1 MKKRILAMILCVATL
16 LSLDLYIAP
25 LVVDAEDASPA
36 VRITLDGS
44 EISELALPSDE
55 KRVLEVEV
63 EHLTAA
69 AYQWQVL
76 MQGDM
81 SLWVNIYDKIEK
93 TCEVSEVVLRE
104 MLDETNAAFVRC
116 VVTDAEGEKHY
127 SSTLGV
133 LITTPKEKEPEPAVP
148 EQIVPEEGAAEQ
160 GASVFARRSSSFFR
174 SAGSMARDG
183 EPEYVTVTIK
193 YLDFEAFRESNI
205 ESAIY
210 SPYVATIEKGS
221 DFTQTVVSPTFLGF
235 APFYDPHGTGNVDEI
250 KTDASQVS
258 FDYQNLETNVEIRVF
273 YKPIEVNFAIRY
285 FFQNVGD
292 DLYTENVALYHTD
305 KAETGT
311 IIADSYIISHAGDY
325 TGFAKM
331 YHIPQ
336 SVAADGSTV
345 FECYFDRLYYL
356 MQFDLDDGYGVEPIY
371 ARYGTTFIVND
382 PVKHGYV
389 FQGWD
394 LLTADTDADGVPDK
408 GDGVADE
415 LPNTIPNGH
424 QHYKALWQTVNT
436 TYTVAYW
443 ATNSEGKYEYLGSKL
458 VSAQSGSYATPPTD
472 DLKTSPVCG
481 EVEHTHN
488 AGCCSIEPHVHS
500 DACCTLNEHVHGGAG
515 CTCTVDE
522 HTHSGA
528 CCTITP
534 HTHVLRCYTN
544 DTLTVASTQTGNTKT
559 AFDRLKELE
568 PNPTNGMIYRS
579 RRNQSSTRNYNF
591 FYIDDTWYYLGTG
604 NDNIAYSNI
613 GRVTN
618 ISEPTYYTVTSGQAR
633 TTCNQTA
640 HTHGDG
646 SCTCATA
653 VHTHGDGSCTCPT
666 TPHTHGDGSCTC
678 TKVVHDHTSGCDY
691 SSCTI
696 TTTHTHS
703 AACYNTNPY
712 LEFDAAKTGTD
723 SVLVEGDGS
732 TVVNV
737 YYKYKTYTLRFY
749 YAREKDGVYQVVG
762 GTTWPFGYYKN
773 NDQYRNPNDK
783 NTTVGDALGKVT
795 EWGNVAEKPEVAEAK
810 QNRYTIDT
818 IEYGDYTYFYLEFT
832 AQYGAN
838 LSQLWPVDIFE
849 PVPISGTHTQT
860 SLKYAY
866 FSAWNGEYKVKYT
879 QDQCVKNPNN
889 PNQTI
894 KGLHLYLDAD
904 VLYSPVDRIAGGGAI
919 EDGDLISFLGFWDNG
934 ANISWSV
941 PMKYTYRLVCD
952 DKTSGVFDT
961 PIYSDFV
968 VYDDSGYDGQ
978 TQIEIPGYTFVGRDD
993 KTFGNMDANED
1004 PGIKEMM
1011 ETRMVTFRYTRRD
1024 DIGLTYYNYGGVEL
1038 ADVHATFGHVLSE
1051 YYPNYTS
1058 PPYPGVLEQNAYL
1071 FEGWYTTPECLPVSR
1086 VDVTTETV
1094 PHYDMALYAKWV
1106 PTTHKVNFF
1115 DTLDKMNAYEA
1126 DPTSVE
1132 PYKTF
1137 DDVVHGNIVGSVE
1150 NPVRTGDGGIGLV
1163 FGGWF
1168 YIDAGQKR
1176 AFSPLAIP
1184 INRDINVFADWSSH
1198 SPQPYRIN
1206 YVLMN
1211 NPNVPVADP
1220 STGFA
1225 YAGSTRTF
1233 QAKAGAPYNQL
1244 FDAYNEGY
1252 FPTIASHSITL
1263 QYEEDKEHPV
1273 HNVHTFYYV
1282 QASNIEYTVRYVNKV
1297 TGEEMDP
1304 PETFTTSQ
1312 AVVTERFRAYP
1323 NMVPDAFYKRLVISV
1338 EKDEVTGE
1346 YVGTEDNEIIFYYMP
1361 NDTSAY
1367 YAVHFMQ
1374 EKLHDPSR
1382 TPEEIADLRN
1392 DYAIDG
1398 SGGYEATATHL
1409 EGTGTIGDIESI
1421 IPQSFPG
1428 FELITDH
1435 AVTVTGPGGAQ
1446 VIAPYKTDHF
1456 ELTVTAEGTEL
1467 YIFYRR
1473 MEFKYEVHYYKY
1485 NTTEPVDPV
1494 TAPSE
1499 TTHRGFYNATVSADA
1514 KVIGGYTCVSATRQ
1528 EILIRPDEAQN
1539 VIVFYYA
1546 PVQYVVE
1553 YILVPDD
1560 GGWLSNTIEVKTGA
1574 EDFEGSIPNVN
1585 EFYDFGGWFIDA
1597 ACTISATSKATYD
1610 SATHKLVPI
1619 KSALSETES
1628 NKFYAKLIPRSGNLT
1643 IKRTDAADETQVFV
1657 YEIRNNATGDVIEVT
1672 VVGNGS
1678 VTVHNLLFG
1687 EYTVTQQNGWSW
1699 RYGDLASA
1707 VTHSD
1712 TGGTTVQFVTP
1723 QVRDQW
1729 LSDNSDLILNR
1740 KGDTA

>member
-55 KRVLEVEV
+55 KRVLEAEV

-133 LITTPKEKEPEPAVP
+133 LITTPKEKEPEPV
-148 EQIVPEEGAAEQ
+148 EPEEGAAEEDAAEQ
-160 GASVFARRSSSFFR
+160 GASVFARRSSSSFR

-193 YLDFEAFRESNI
+193 YLDFEAFRASGI

-221 DFTQTVVSPTFLGF
+221 AFTQTVVSPTFLGF
-235 APFYDPHGTGNVDEI
+235 APFYDPHDTGDVDEI
-250 KTDASQVS
+250 KTDATQVPLN
-258 FDYQNLETNVEIRVF
+258 YPNLETSVEIRVF
-273 YKPIEVNFAIRY
+273 YKPIKVNFAIRY

-292 DLYTENVALYHTD
+292 DLYTENVALYHTG

-311 IIADSYIISHAGDY
+311 IISDAYLLEQAGSIE
-325 TGFAKM
+325 GFSMM
-331 YHIPQ
+331 YHIPE

-345 FECYFDRLYYL
+345 FECYFDRHYYL
-356 MQFDLDDGYGVEPIY
+356 LRFDMDGGYGVEPIY

-394 LLTADTDADGVPDK
+394 LLTADTNADGVLDK
-408 GDGVADE
+408 GDGVADK
-415 LPNTIPNGH
+415 LPNTIPNEPRF
-424 QHYKALWQTVNT
+424 YKAIWSTVNT
-436 TYTVAYW
+436 TYTVVYW
-443 ATNSEGKYEYLGSKL
+443 AENPDDTNFSYWGYAKHYAT
-458 VSAQSGSYATPPTD
+458 SATYVSGSDSAAADGMPDAEHFEYRDALSDKDVFVEGDGTSVVNVYYTRKFYTITFKNTSNSCKIPTGHTHSEAEGCYDYICEAAIHTHDASCLVCTTPA
-472 DLKTSPVCG
+472 
-481 EVEHTHN
+481 HTHN
-488 AGCCSIEPHVHS
+488 AGCCSIPYHEHDNKCCSIEPHTHS
-500 DACCTLNEHVHGGAG
+500 VAEGCYDSCNGCTGAGHAHVLSCYTTQKPSAPTGTALECANKIKKPENGYVYRYRANNYTYYNFFRCGGQWYQLENSYDRWNPQTSYGITYRVSTNPDNNSSTRSEATAPLISHTHTDACLSCTQPLHEHGNGTCVWKDPEALHTHNEGTCNTVLCPYGGAEHVHEDACYSCSFGAH
-515 CTCTVDE
+515 E
-522 HTHSGA
+522 HTDA
-528 CCTITP
+528 CKRLICPIP
-534 HTHVLRCYTN
+534 ENHTHGSNCAIFHIRAKYEQTLKDEWPITDYGGVSYDSGQRWDPDGSPYFTEVLVFIATMP
-544 DTLTVASTQTGNTKT
+544 DDDFTLTLDTNNNGTKYMYYYLEILPPEGREPVLGEDYDIERDGIKYKSYLHNPDGSVKSVKANYHHITEDEDFFNIVGFEKNGSNPTISSYEQNNTATNWQFFYKRSTEGKLQFSSSGVVSDHPASGQIKYGEK
-559 AFDRLKELE
+559 LKPYAYNYVPSYPDNLE
-568 PNPTNGMIYRS
+568 PNA
-579 RRNQSSTRNYNF
+579 
-591 FYIDDTWYYLGTG
+591 YY
-604 NDNIAYSNI
+604 
-613 GRVTN
+613 
-618 ISEPTYYTVTSGQAR
+618 
-633 TTCNQTA
+633 
-640 HTHGDG
+640 
-646 SCTCATA
+646 
-653 VHTHGDGSCTCPT
+653 
-666 TPHTHGDGSCTC
+666 
-678 TKVVHDHTSGCDY
+678 
-691 SSCTI
+691 
-696 TTTHTHS
+696 
-703 AACYNTNPY
+703 
-712 LEFDAAKTGTD
+712 F
-723 SVLVEGDGS
+723 
-732 TVVNV
+732 
-737 YYKYKTYTLRFY
+737 
-749 YAREKDGVYQVVG
+749 
-762 GTTWPFGYYKN
+762 
-773 NDQYRNPNDK
+773 
-783 NTTVGDALGKVT
+783 
-795 EWGNVAEKPEVAEAK
+795 
-810 QNRYTIDT
+810 
-818 IEYGDYTYFYLEFT
+818 
-832 AQYGAN
+832 
-838 LSQLWPVDIFE
+838 
-849 PVPISGTHTQT
+849 
-860 SLKYAY
+860 
-866 FSAWNGEYKVKYT
+866 
-879 QDQCVKNPNN
+879 
-889 PNQTI
+889 
-894 KGLHLYLDAD
+894 
-904 VLYSPVDRIAGGGAI
+904 AG
-919 EDGDLISFLGFWDNG
+919 W
-934 ANISWSV
+934 
-941 PMKYTYRLVCD
+941 
-952 DKTSGVFDT
+952 
-961 PIYSDFV
+961 
-968 VYDDSGYDGQ
+968 
-978 TQIEIPGYTFVGRDD
+978 
-993 KTFGNMDANED
+993 
-1004 PGIKEMM
+1004 
-1011 ETRMVTFRYTRRD
+1011 
-1024 DIGLTYYNYGGVEL
+1024 
-1038 ADVHATFGHVLSE
+1038 
-1051 YYPNYTS
+1051 YTS
-1058 PPYPGVLEQNAYL
+1058 PGC
-1071 FEGWYTTPECLPVSR
+1071 FDG
-1086 VDVTTETV
+1086 TEADWETLTM
-1094 PHYDMALYAKWV
+1094 PADGILLYAKWA

-1115 DTLDKMNAYEA
+1115 TTLDEMNAFENN
-1126 DPTSVE
+1126 PTSAT

-1137 DDVVHGNIVGSVE
+1137 NAIEHGNIVGSVA
-1150 NPVRTGDGGIGLV
+1150 NPERSGDGGIGLV

-1176 AFSPLAIP
+1176 AFEPLAMP
-1184 INRDINVFADWSSH
+1184 INRDINVFADWSSF
-1198 SPQPYRIN
+1198 SPQPYRID
-1206 YVLMN
+1206 YVLMD
-1211 NPNVPVADP
+1211 NPDVAVADP

-1244 FDAYNEGY
+1244 FEAYNEGY

-1263 QYEEDKEHPV
+1263 QYEEDKEHPA

-1297 TGEEMDP
+1297 TGEEMASKT
-1304 PETFTTSQ
+1304 ETTSQ
-1312 AVVTERFRAYP
+1312 AVITERFRSYP

-1338 EKDEVTGE
+1338 EYDEETGK

-1374 EKLHDPSR
+1374 EKLHDPSL
-1382 TPEEIADLRN
+1382 TAAEIAARQA
-1392 DYAIDG
+1392 DYKIDG
-1398 SGGYEATATHL
+1398 TGGYEATATHL

-1435 AVTVTGPGGAQ
+1435 AVTVTGPGGAP
-1446 VIAPYKTDHF
+1446 VSAPYKTDHF

-1473 MEFKYEVHYYKY
+1473 MEFNYKVHYYKY

-1514 KVIGGYTCVSATRQ
+1514 KTIGGYTCVSATHQ
-1528 EILIRPDEAQN
+1528 EILIRPDETQN

-1610 SATHKLVPI
+1610 STTHKLVPI

-1712 TGGTTVQFVTP
+1712 TGGTTVQFVGP
-1723 QVRDQW
+1723 PVRDQW

>member
-1 MKKRILAMILCVATL
+1 MILCVATL

-25 LVVDAEDASPA
+25 LAVDAEDASPA

-55 KRVLEVEV
+55 KRVLEAEV

-116 VVTDAEGEKHY
+116 VVTDAEGKKHY

-133 LITTPKEKEPEPAVP
+133 LITTPKEKEPESVVP
-148 EQIVPEEGAAEQ
+148 EQIAPEEGAAEQ

-183 EPEYVTVTIK
+183 ETEYVTVTIK
-193 YLDFEAFRESNI
+193 YLDFEAFWESDI
-205 ESAIY
+205 ESAIF

-221 DFTQTVVSPTFLGF
+221 SFTQTVVSPTFLGF
-235 APFYDPHGTGNVDEI
+235 APFYDPYDTGDVDEI
-250 KTDASQVS
+250 KTDASQVPLH
-258 FDYQNLETNVEIRVF
+258 YPNLETSVEIRVF

-292 DLYTENVALYHTD
+292 DLYTENVGLYHTG
-305 KAETGT
+305 KEETGT
-311 IIADSYIISHAGDY
+311 IISDDYLLAKAGSIE
-325 TGFAKM
+325 GFSMM
-331 YHIPQ
+331 YHIPE

-356 MQFDLDDGYGVEPIY
+356 MQFDMDGGYGVEPIY

-382 PVKHGYV
+382 PVRHGYV

-408 GDGVADE
+408 GDEVADE
-415 LPNTIPNGH
+415 LPNTIPNEP
-424 QHYKALWQTVNT
+424 QHYRALWQTVNT

-443 ATNSEGKYEYLGSKL
+443 ATNSEGDYEYLGSKL
-458 VSAQSGSYATPPTD
+458 VSAQSGSYATPAD

-481 EVEHTHN
+481 EVEHTHV
-488 AGCCSIEPHVHS
+488 AGCYDCGEP
-500 DACCTLNEHVHGGAG
+500 D
-515 CTCTVDE
+515 
-522 HTHSGA
+522 HTHS
-528 CCTITP
+528 
-534 HTHVLRCYTN
+534 VSCYTN
-544 DTLTVASTQTGNTKT
+544 TTLSPADSQDDDWYVSYCYGQLLGQVGT
-559 AFDRLKELE
+559 
-568 PNPTNGMIYRS
+568 PTEGYIYK
-579 RRNQSSTRNYNF
+579 YCYYDPYDYANF
-591 FYIDDTWYYLGTG
+591 FYCGGTWYYLGESNEYGGITYSGTLSTPGTG
-604 NDNIAYSNI
+604 AYSSVAANATLCTEH
-613 GRVTN
+613 VHTEACLVCELDD
-618 ISEPTYYTVTSGQAR
+618 S
-633 TTCNQTA
+633 
-640 HTHGDG
+640 HTH
-646 SCTCATA
+646 
-653 VHTHGDGSCTCPT
+653 T
-666 TPHTHGDGSCTC
+666 T
-678 TKVVHDHTSGCDY
+678 
-691 SSCTI
+691 
-696 TTTHTHS
+696 
-703 AACYNTNPY
+703 ACYNTDPY
-712 LEFDAAKTGTD
+712 LKFDDKETGTTP
-723 SVLVEGDGS
+723 VLVEGDGS

-737 YYKYKTYTLRFY
+737 YYKHKTYTLRFY

-762 GTTWPFGYYKN
+762 GTTWPFGYYKD
-773 NDQYRNPNDK
+773 NDNYRNPNDK

-818 IEYGDYTYFYLEFT
+818 IKYGDYTYFYLEFT

-849 PVPISGTHTQT
+849 PVPISGTHSQT
-860 SLKYAY
+860 TLQYAY

-879 QDQCVKNPNN
+879 QDQCVKNPSK

-894 KGLHLYLDAD
+894 KGLHLYLDED
-904 VLYSPVDRIAGGGAI
+904 VIYSPVDRIAGGTI

-941 PMKYTYRLVCD
+941 PKKYTYRLVCD
-952 DKTSGVFDT
+952 DNTPGVFDT
-961 PIYSDFV
+961 PIYSEFV
-968 VYDDSGYDGQ
+968 VYDDSGHDGQ
-978 TQIEIPGYTFVGRDD
+978 TQIEIPGYTFVARSDD
-993 KTFGNMDANED
+993 SYGYTDVNPDPDITESMD
-1004 PGIKEMM
+1004 
-1011 ETRMVTFRYTRRD
+1011 TRSVTFKYTRRKD
-1024 DIGLTYYNYGGVEL
+1024 VGVTYYNYGGVKL
-1038 ADVHATFGHVLSE
+1038 ADVHATFGDVLSNYYTE
-1051 YYPNYTS
+1051 YAA
-1058 PPYPGVLEQNAYL
+1058 PPYPSVLEQNAYL
-1071 FEGWYTTPECLPVSR
+1071 FEGWYTTPQCLPVSR
-1086 VDVTTETV
+1086 VDVTKETV
-1094 PHYDMALYAKWV
+1094 PHYDVALYANWV

-1115 DTLDKMNAYEA
+1115 TTLDKMNAYED
-1126 DPTSVE
+1126 DPTSVT
-1132 PYKTF
+1132 PDITF

-1150 NPVRTGDGGIGLV
+1150 NPVRTGDGGVDLI
-1163 FGGWF
+1163 FAGWF

-1176 AFSPLAIP
+1176 AFSPLAMP

-1211 NPNVPVADP
+1211 NRDVEVADP

-1233 QAKAGAPYNQL
+1233 QAKAGSPYNQL

-1263 QYEEDKEHPV
+1263 QYEEDKENPV

-1282 QASNIEYTVRYVNKV
+1282 QASNIKYTVRYVNKV
-1297 TGEEMDP
+1297 TGEEMYSKT
-1304 PETFTTSQ
+1304 ETTSQ
-1312 AVVTERFRAYP
+1312 AVVTERFRPYP

-1338 EKDEVTGE
+1338 EKDEGTGE

-1374 EKLHDPSR
+1374 EKLHDPSL
-1382 TPEEIADLRN
+1382 TPAQIAALQN

-1428 FELITDH
+1428 FELIKDH
-1435 AVTVTGPGGAQ
+1435 AVTVTGADGAQ
-1446 VIAPYKTDHF
+1446 VSAPYKTDHF

-1473 MEFKYEVHYYKY
+1473 MQFDYEVHYYKY
-1485 NTTEPVDPV
+1485 NTEEPVDPV
-1494 TAPSE
+1494 AAPSKKSQ
-1499 TTHRGFYNATVSADA
+1499 GFYNATVSADA
-1514 KVIGGYTCVSATRQ
+1514 MVIGGYTCVSATHQ
-1528 EILIRPDEAQN
+1528 ELLIRPDETQN

-1574 EDFEGSIPNVN
+1574 EDFEGSIPHVN
-1585 EFYDFGGWFIDA
+1585 EFYEFGGWFTDA
-1597 ACTISATSKATYD
+1597 ACTNSVKPSQATFD
-1610 SATHKLVPI
+1610 SATNKLVPI

-1712 TGGTTVQFVTP
+1712 TGGTTVQFVGP
-1723 QVRDQW
+1723 PVRDQW

-1740 KGDTA
+1740 EGDTA

>member
-16 LSLDLYIAP
+16 LSMDLYIAP
-25 LVVDAEDASPA
+25 LAVDAEDASPA

-55 KRVLEVEV
+55 KRVLEAEV

-116 VVTDAEGEKHY
+116 VVTDAEGKKHY

-133 LITTPKEKEPEPAVP
+133 LITTPKEKEPEPVVP

-183 EPEYVTVTIK
+183 ETEYVTVTIK
-193 YLDFEAFRESNI
+193 YLDFEAFQESGI
-205 ESAIY
+205 ESAIF

-221 DFTQTVVSPTFLGF
+221 AFTQTVVSPTFLGF
-235 APFYDPHGTGNVDEI
+235 APFYDPHDTNDVDEI
-250 KTDASQVS
+250 KTDATQVPLN
-258 FDYQNLETNVEIRVF
+258 YPNLETSVEIRVF

-292 DLYTENVALYHTD
+292 DLYTENVALYHTG
-305 KAETGT
+305 KEKTGT
-311 IIADSYIISHAGDY
+311 IISDEYLLEQAERAGSIE
-325 TGFAKM
+325 GFSMM
-331 YHIPQ
+331 YHIPE

-356 MQFDLDDGYGVEPIY
+356 MQFDMDGGYGVEPIY

-394 LLTADTDADGVPDK
+394 QLTADTDADGVMDK
-408 GDGVADE
+408 GDEVADE

-443 ATNSEGKYEYLGSKL
+443 ATNSKGDYEYLGSKL
-458 VSAQSGSYATPPTD
+458 VSAQSGSYATPAD

-488 AGCCSIEPHVHS
+488 AGCCSIEPHEH
-500 DACCTLNEHVHGGAG
+500 DAACCTI
-515 CTCTVDE
+515 TP

-528 CCTITP
+528 CCTITE
-534 HTHVLRCYTN
+534 HTHVLQCYTN
-544 DTLTVASTQTGNTKT
+544 SSLTLASTRTGNVKT
-559 AFDRLKELE
+559 AFDRLKALV

-579 RRNQSSTRNYNF
+579 RRSEYNNTNYNF
-591 FYIDDTWYYLGTG
+591 FYIDDTWYYLGTDYDYDDVDRV
-604 NDNIAYSNI
+604 NTIAAPSYDN
-613 GRVTN
+613 
-618 ISEPTYYTVTSGQAR
+618 VTSGQAK

-646 SCTCATA
+646 SCSCSITAHVHGTGLCSCA
-653 VHTHGDGSCTCPT
+653 
-666 TPHTHGDGSCTC
+666 
-678 TKVVHDHTSGCDY
+678 KVEHDHTSGCDY

-696 TTTHTHS
+696 GSAHTHS
-703 AACYNTNPY
+703 AACYNTDPY
-712 LEFDAAKTGTD
+712 LEFDAEKTGNA

-737 YYKYKTYTLRFY
+737 YYKHKTYTLRFY

-762 GTTWPFGYYKN
+762 GTTWPFGYYK
-773 NDQYRNPNDK
+773 DGDKYRNPNDR

-818 IEYGDYTYFYLEFT
+818 IKYGDYTYLYLEFT

-838 LSQLWPVDIFE
+838 LSQLWPVDIFD
-849 PVPISGTHTQT
+849 PVPISGTHSQT
-860 SLKYAY
+860 TLQYAY

-879 QDQCVKNPNN
+879 QDQCVKNPSK

-894 KGLHLYLDAD
+894 KGLHLYLDED
-904 VLYSPVDRIAGGGAI
+904 VIYSPVDRIAGGTI

-952 DKTSGVFDT
+952 DQTSGVFDT
-961 PIYSDFV
+961 PIYSEFV
-968 VYDDSGYDGQ
+968 VYDDSEYNGQ
-978 TQIEIPGYTFVGRDD
+978 TQIEIPGYTFVERDD
-993 KTFGNMDANED
+993 KTFGEMDANED
-1004 PGIKEMM
+1004 PDIKEMM
-1011 ETRMVTFRYTRRD
+1011 ETRMVTFKYTRRKD
-1024 DIGLTYYNYGGVEL
+1024 VGITYYNYGGVVL

-1086 VDVTTETV
+1086 VDVTTEKV
-1094 PHYDMALYAKWV
+1094 PHYDVALYANWV

-1115 DTLDKMNAYEA
+1115 TTLDEMNAYED

-1150 NPVRTGDGGIGLV
+1150 NPVRTGDGGVDLI
-1163 FGGWF
+1163 FAGWF

-1176 AFSPLAIP
+1176 AFSPLAMP

-1211 NPNVPVADP
+1211 NRDVAVADP

-1233 QAKAGAPYNQL
+1233 QAKAGSPYNQL

-1297 TGEEMDP
+1297 TGEEMDRKT
-1304 PETFTTSQ
+1304 ETTSK

-1338 EKDEVTGE
+1338 EKDEETGE

-1374 EKLHDPSR
+1374 EKLHDPSL
-1382 TPEEIADLRN
+1382 TAAEIAALREK
-1392 DYAIDG
+1392 YAIDG

-1435 AVTVTGPGGAQ
+1435 AVTVTGADGDP
-1446 VIAPYKTDHF
+1446 VPAPYTDHF
-1456 ELTVTAEGTEL
+1456 KLTVTAEGTEL

-1485 NTTEPVDPV
+1485 NTIEPVDPV
-1494 TAPSE
+1494 AAPSE

-1514 KVIGGYTCVSATRQ
+1514 KAISGYTCVSATRQ
-1528 EILIRPDEAQN
+1528 ELLIRSDEAQN

-1560 GGWLSNTIEVKTGA
+1560 GGWLFPTIEVKTGA
-1574 EDFEGSIPNVN
+1574 EDFEGSIPTVN
-1585 EFYDFGGWFIDA
+1585 EFYEFGGWFTDA
-1597 ACTISATSKATYD
+1597 ACTISVESQGKGTVD
-1610 SATHKLVPI
+1610 SATNKLVPI

-1657 YEIRNNATGDVIEVT
+1657 YEIRNKTTGDVIEVT

-1699 RYGDLASA
+1699 RYDDPATA

-1712 TGGTTVQFVTP
+1712 TGGTTVQFVSP
-1723 QVRDQW
+1723 PVRDQW

-1740 KGDTA
+1740 EGDTA

>member
-55 KRVLEVEV
+55 KRVLEAEV

-133 LITTPKEKEPEPAVP
+133 LITAPKEKEPEPVVP

-183 EPEYVTVTIK
+183 ETEYVTVTIK
-193 YLDFEAFRESNI
+193 YLDFEAFRESDI

-235 APFYDPHGTGNVDEI
+235 APFYDPTG
-250 KTDASQVS
+250 TDAVDAITTDATQVS
-258 FDYQNLETNVEIRVF
+258 LNYQDLETSVEIRVF

-292 DLYTENVALYHTD
+292 DLYTENVALYHTG

-311 IIADSYIISHAGDY
+311 IISDEYLLEKAGSIE
-325 TGFAKM
+325 GFSMM
-331 YHIPQ
+331 YHIPE

-345 FECYFDRLYYL
+345 FECYFDRHYYL
-356 MQFDLDDGYGVEPIY
+356 LRFDMDGGYGVEPIY

-394 LLTADTDADGVPDK
+394 LFTADTDADGVLDK
-408 GDGVADE
+408 GDEVADE
-415 LPNTIPNGH
+415 VPNTIPNGH

-443 ATNSEGKYEYLGSKL
+443 ATNSEGDYEYLGSKL
-458 VSAQSGSYATPPTD
+458 ISAQSGSYATPVG

-481 EVEHTHN
+481 EVQHTHN

-500 DACCTLNEHVHGGAG
+500 NECCTVEYDYG
-515 CTCTVDE
+515 CTKEE
-522 HTHSGA
+522 HTHTTECYGDCNGCTGA
-528 CCTITP
+528 D
-534 HTHVLRCYTN
+534 HDHVLSCFT
-544 DTLTVASTQTGNTKT
+544 TQTP
-559 AFDRLKELE
+559 
-568 PNPTNGMIYRS
+568 PNPTGTALSYANS
-579 RRNQSSTRNYNF
+579 
-591 FYIDDTWYYLGTG
+591 IDDPQNGYVYRYREG
-604 NDNIAYSNI
+604 NK
-613 GRVTN
+613 
-618 ISEPTYYTVTSGQAR
+618 TYYTFFRCGGQWYLLDSFSDNQKHTSYGVTYQVNAKPDKDDYSCSNDIA
-633 TTCNQTA
+633 TLLSHTHTSECLSCEKPS

-646 SCTCATA
+646 NCVWGEVPHVHGTVLCSCA
-653 VHTHGDGSCTCPT
+653 
-666 TPHTHGDGSCTC
+666 
-678 TKVVHDHTSGCDY
+678 KVEHDHTSGCDY

-696 TTTHTHS
+696 GSAHTHS
-703 AACYNTNPY
+703 AACYNTDPY
-712 LEFDAAKTGTD
+712 LEFDAEKTGTTP
-723 SVLVEGDGS
+723 VLVEGDGS

-737 YYKYKTYTLRFY
+737 YYKHKTYTLRFY
-749 YAREKDGVYQVVG
+749 YARSTGSGTDTVYQVVG
-762 GTTWPFGYYKN
+762 GTTYPFGYYKEN
-773 NDQYRNPNDK
+773 NTK
-783 NTTVGDALGKVT
+783 TTTVEEALAKVT
-795 EWGNVAEKPEVAEAK
+795 EWGAVAEMPEISDAAIS
-810 QNRYTIDT
+810 RYTT
-818 IEYGDYTYFYLEFT
+818 GTLEAANGYTYYYLQFT
-832 AQYGAN
+832 AQFGAN

-849 PVPISGTHTQT
+849 PVPIVGTHSQT

-879 QDQCVKNPNN
+879 QDMHGS
-889 PNQTI
+889 NQTI
-894 KGLHLYLDAD
+894 KGMHLYLDED
-904 VLYSPVDRIAGGGAI
+904 VIYSPVDRIAGGAI
-919 EDGDLISFLGFWDNG
+919 EDGDLISFLGFWENG
-934 ANISWSV
+934 ADISWSI
-941 PMKYTYRLVCD
+941 PKKYTYRLVCD
-952 DKTSGVFDT
+952 DQTPGVFDT
-961 PIYSDFV
+961 SIYPEFV
-968 VYDDSGYDGQ
+968 VYDDSEYDGQ
-978 TQIEIPGYTFVGRDD
+978 TQIEIPGYTFVARVGT
-993 KTFGNMDANED
+993 KDATNGPE
-1004 PGIKEMM
+1004 GM
-1011 ETRMVTFRYTRRD
+1011 EAHTIVFQYTRQK
-1024 DIGLTYYNYGGVEL
+1024 DIGLTYYNYGGVKL
-1038 ADVHATFGHVLSE
+1038 ADVHATFGDVLSDYYTE
-1051 YYPNYTS
+1051 YAA

-1086 VDVTTETV
+1086 VDVTRETV
-1094 PHYDMALYAKWV
+1094 PHYDVALYANWV

-1115 DTLDKMNAYEA
+1115 TTLDEMNAYED

-1132 PYKTF
+1132 PYQTF

-1150 NPVRTGDGGIGLV
+1150 NPVRDGDGGLGLT

-1176 AFSPLAIP
+1176 AFEPLAIP
-1184 INRDINVFADWSSH
+1184 INRDINVFADWSSF

-1206 YVLMN
+1206 YVLMSN
-1211 NPNVPVADP
+1211 SNVAVADP

-1244 FDAYNEGY
+1244 FDIYNEGY

-1282 QASNIEYTVRYVNKV
+1282 HASNIEYTVRYVNKV
-1297 TGEEMDP
+1297 TGEEMDRK
-1304 PETFTTSQ
+1304 TLTTSQ
-1312 AVVTERFRAYP
+1312 AVVTERFRPYP

-1338 EKDEVTGE
+1338 EKDEGTGE

-1382 TPEEIADLRN
+1382 TPEEIADLQK

-1398 SGGYEATATHL
+1398 SGGYEATGTHL

-1435 AVTVTGPGGAQ
+1435 AVTVTGAGGSE
-1446 VIAPYKTDHF
+1446 VLAPYQTDHF

-1473 MEFKYEVHYYKY
+1473 MQFNYEVHYYKY
-1485 NTTEPVDPV
+1485 NTEEPVNSV

-1499 TTHRGFYNATVSADA
+1499 KYQGFYNATVSADA
-1514 KVIGGYTCVSATRQ
+1514 KAIGGYTCVSATRQ
-1528 EILIRPDEAQN
+1528 EILIRSDEKQN

-1553 YILVPDD
+1553 YILVPPD
-1560 GGWLSNTIEVKTGA
+1560 GGWLSNTIEVKTGS

-1585 EFYDFGGWFIDA
+1585 EFYEFGGWFTDA
-1597 ACTISATSKATYD
+1597 ACTISAMSKATVD
-1610 SATHKLVPI
+1610 STTHKLVPI

-1712 TGGTTVQFVTP
+1712 TGGTTVQFVGP
-1723 QVRDQW
+1723 PVRDQW

>member
-25 LVVDAEDASPA
+25 LAVDAEDASPA

-55 KRVLEVEV
+55 KRVLEAEV

-104 MLDETNAAFVRC
+104 MLDDTNAAFVRC
-116 VVTDAEGEKHY
+116 VVTDAEGKKHY

-133 LITTPKEKEPEPAVP
+133 LITTPKEKEPEPVVP

-183 EPEYVTVTIK
+183 ETEYVTVTIK
-193 YLDFEAFRESNI
+193 YLDFEAFWESGI
-205 ESAIY
+205 ESAIF

-221 DFTQTVVSPTFLGF
+221 SFTQTVVSPTFLGF
-235 APFYDPHGTGNVDEI
+235 APFYDPYDTGAVDAIE
-250 KTDASQVS
+250 TEATQVPLH
-258 FDYQNLETNVEIRVF
+258 YPNLDKSVEIRVF

-305 KAETGT
+305 KEETGT
-311 IIADSYIISHAGDY
+311 IIADSYIIAHAGDY

-356 MQFDLDDGYGVEPIY
+356 MQFDMDGGYGVEPIY
-371 ARYGTTFIVND
+371 ARYGTIFIVND
-382 PVKHGYV
+382 PVRHGYV

-394 LLTADTDADGVPDK
+394 LLTADTDADGVPDQ
-408 GDGVADE
+408 GNGVADE
-415 LPNTIPNGH
+415 LPNTIPNEP
-424 QHYKALWQTVNT
+424 QHYRALWQTVNT

-443 ATNSEGKYEYLGSKL
+443 ATNSKGDYEYLGSKL
-458 VSAQSGSYATPPTD
+458 VSAQSGSYATPAD

-481 EVEHTHN
+481 EVEHTH
-488 AGCCSIEPHVHS
+488 
-500 DACCTLNEHVHGGAG
+500 
-515 CTCTVDE
+515 
-522 HTHSGA
+522 
-528 CCTITP
+528 
-534 HTHVLRCYTN
+534 
-544 DTLTVASTQTGNTKT
+544 
-559 AFDRLKELE
+559 
-568 PNPTNGMIYRS
+568 
-579 RRNQSSTRNYNF
+579 
-591 FYIDDTWYYLGTG
+591 
-604 NDNIAYSNI
+604 
-613 GRVTN
+613 
-618 ISEPTYYTVTSGQAR
+618 
-633 TTCNQTA
+633 
-640 HTHGDG
+640 
-646 SCTCATA
+646 
-653 VHTHGDGSCTCPT
+653 
-666 TPHTHGDGSCTC
+666 
-678 TKVVHDHTSGCDY
+678 
-691 SSCTI
+691 
-696 TTTHTHS
+696 S
-703 AACYNTNPY
+703 AACYNTDPY
-712 LEFDAAKTGTD
+712 LKFDAEKTGTTP
-723 SVLVEGDGS
+723 VLVEGDGS

-737 YYKYKTYTLRFY
+737 YYKHKTYTLRFY

-762 GTTWPFGYYKN
+762 GTTWPFGYYKDGGN
-773 NDQYRNPNDK
+773 YRNPNDR

-818 IEYGDYTYFYLEFT
+818 IKYGDYTYLYLEFT

-838 LSQLWPVDIFE
+838 LSQLWPVDIFD
-849 PVPISGTHTQT
+849 PVPISGTHSQT
-860 SLKYAY
+860 TLQYAY

-879 QDQCVKNPNN
+879 QDQCVKNPSK

-894 KGLHLYLDAD
+894 KGLHLYLDED
-904 VLYSPVDRIAGGGAI
+904 VIYSPVDRIAGGTI

-941 PMKYTYRLVCD
+941 PKKYTYRLVCD
-952 DKTSGVFDT
+952 DNTPGVFDT
-961 PIYSDFV
+961 PIYSEFV
-968 VYDDSGYDGQ
+968 VYDDSGHDGQ
-978 TQIEIPGYTFVGRDD
+978 TQIEIPGYTFVARSDD
-993 KTFGNMDANED
+993 SYGYTDVNPDPDITESMD
-1004 PGIKEMM
+1004 
-1011 ETRMVTFRYTRRD
+1011 TRSVTFKYTRRKD
-1024 DIGLTYYNYGGVEL
+1024 VGVTYYNYGGVKL
-1038 ADVHATFGHVLSE
+1038 ADVHATFGDVLSNYYTE
-1051 YYPNYTS
+1051 YAA
-1058 PPYPGVLEQNAYL
+1058 PPYPSVLEQNAYL
-1071 FEGWYTTPECLPVSR
+1071 FEGWYTTPQCLPVSR
-1086 VDVTTETV
+1086 VDVTKETV
-1094 PHYDMALYAKWV
+1094 PHYDVALYANWV

-1115 DTLDKMNAYEA
+1115 TTLDKMNAYED
-1126 DPTSVE
+1126 DPTSVT
-1132 PYKTF
+1132 PDITF

-1150 NPVRTGDGGIGLV
+1150 NPVRTGDGGVDLI
-1163 FGGWF
+1163 FAGWF

-1176 AFSPLAIP
+1176 AFSPLAMP

-1211 NPNVPVADP
+1211 NRDVEVADP

-1233 QAKAGAPYNQL
+1233 QAKAGSPYNQL

-1263 QYEEDKEHPV
+1263 QYEEDKENPV

-1282 QASNIEYTVRYVNKV
+1282 QASNIKYTVRYVNKV
-1297 TGEEMDP
+1297 TGEEMYSKT
-1304 PETFTTSQ
+1304 ETTSQ
-1312 AVVTERFRAYP
+1312 AVVTERFRPYP

-1338 EKDEVTGE
+1338 EKDEGTGE

-1374 EKLHDPSR
+1374 EKLHDPSL
-1382 TPEEIADLRN
+1382 TPAQIAALQN

-1428 FELITDH
+1428 FELIKDH
-1435 AVTVTGPGGAQ
+1435 AVTVTGADGAQ
-1446 VIAPYKTDHF
+1446 VSAPYKTDHF

-1473 MEFKYEVHYYKY
+1473 MQFDYEVHYYKY
-1485 NTTEPVDPV
+1485 NTEEPVDPV
-1494 TAPSE
+1494 AAPSKKSQ
-1499 TTHRGFYNATVSADA
+1499 GFYNATVSADA
-1514 KVIGGYTCVSATRQ
+1514 MVIGGYTCVSATHQ
-1528 EILIRPDEAQN
+1528 ELLIRPDETQN

-1574 EDFEGSIPNVN
+1574 EDFEGSIPHVN
-1585 EFYDFGGWFIDA
+1585 EFYEFGGWFTDA
-1597 ACTISATSKATYD
+1597 ACTNSVKPSQATFD
-1610 SATHKLVPI
+1610 SATNKLVPI

-1712 TGGTTVQFVTP
+1712 TGGTTVQFVGP
-1723 QVRDQW
+1723 PVRDQW

-1740 KGDTA
+1740 EGDTA